1 MKQIDP
7 VRMSGKLKDGW
18 ATRDVTV
25 LLADLRGFSAI
36 VDSNAGRKVVEVL
49 NRYLVRMCEIADVN
63 GGTIDKFIGDSV
75 MLIFNAPIHQGH
87 HARHAVTCAVQ
98 MQLAMEGI
106 NRENASGGFS
116 PLYMGVGI
124 NSGRAMAGPLGP
136 PFHVEYTVLGDNV
149 NVASRIESFSLRGQ
163 VLIGEATFKQCDGFV
178 TTKAPMDIFVKGKSK
193 PVRVREVLG
202 IPSLGLSVPRRTRR
216 ESPRVEAKIPFTYHL
231 VVDKIVLPKKRHG
244 MIRDIGYQGVLAE
257 VSHGLK
263 ERSDLRLDFDLSLI
277 GREEHDIYGK
287 VCKVKHEAGVR
298 RAGIA
303 FTSTS
308 RQTEKDL
315 RYFVQ
320 LLMQGSLKK

>member
-1 MKQIDP
+1 
-7 VRMSGKLKDGW
+7 
-18 ATRDVTV
+18 
-25 LLADLRGFSAI
+25 
-36 VDSNAGRKVVEVL
+36 
-49 NRYLVRMCEIADVN
+49 
-63 GGTIDKFIGDSV
+63 
-75 MLIFNAPIHQGH
+75 
-87 HARHAVTCAVQ
+87 
-98 MQLAMEGI
+98 
-106 NRENASGGFS
+106 
-116 PLYMGVGI
+116 
-124 NSGRAMAGPLGP
+124 
-136 PFHVEYTVLGDNV
+136 
-149 NVASRIESFSLRGQ
+149 
-163 VLIGEATFKQCDGFV
+163 
-178 TTKAPMDIFVKGKSK
+178 
-193 PVRVREVLG
+193 VLG

-277 GREEHDIYGK
+277 AREEHDIYGK